1 MLIFDQMLDVCMGR
15 NVFFYTFTCLK
26 SRMKKVLYVLLLCEA
41 EGVDK
46 NAASRVDGTSAL
58 ILRLGCRTMPRL

>member
-1 MLIFDQMLDVCMGR
+1 MSDVCMGK
-15 NVFFYTFTCLK
+15 NVFFNTLTCLK
-26 SRMKKVLYVLLLCEA
+26 SRMEKVLYVLLLWEA

-58 ILRLGCRTMPRL
+58 ILRLACRTMPRL